1 MVRLNPQEVGIWQ
14 AQLAKKSARNGIQ
27 EFSIQPRFSIQEMV
41 SRSVRIVFS
50 GGKKQRGMR
59 WPFFAKRPC
68 LLVQG
73 HLTSEAIFQGLRRRR
88 AGWKS
93 QLVVSSSQM
102 FSDDIRWYQMLS
114 DMTVTG

>member
-1 MVRLNPQEVGIWQ
+1 MGSRS
-14 AQLAKKSARNGIQ
+14 LAFNQ
-27 EFSIQPRFSIQEMV
+27 DFLEMV

-88 AGWKS
+88 AGWES

-102 FSDDIRWYQMLS
+102 LPSGNL
-114 DMTVTG
+114 T